1 MLRPAFLLLSLPIQC
16 TEEVVD
22 GQDAFAV
29 DADVDAG
36 VCVVD
41 EGIDIVITDRDDVED
56 ARFGSDCDKSESSPI
71 DEEW

>member
-1 MLRPAFLLLSLPIQC
+1 LLRRAFLLLSLPIQC
-16 TEEVVD
+16 TED

-41 EGIDIVITDRDDVED
+41 RGIDIVITDRDDVED